1 MTRFACSRFLN
12 SLFTAATLVLF
23 PFAEGLAAGP
33 RVGHPAP
40 DFTLVDTGGDTWSLA
55 GLKGNT
61 VVLEWTNHECPYVGK
76 HYSTNNL
83 QSLQKDARAKGF
95 IWLSVIS
102 SAPGKQGHVT
112 AAEAD
117 RLTEER
123 NAYPSAV
130 LLDETGEMGRAYRAS
145 TTPHMFVIGPD
156 GLLLYKGGID
166 NRPTADPADVEGA
179 GNYVRAAIDDI
190 LAGRAVGQPVTR
202 PYGCSVKYE

>member
-1 MTRFACSRFLN
+1 MTRFACSR
-12 SLFTAATLVLF
+12 SLSCLLAAATFVLF
-23 PFAEGLAAGP
+23 PLAEALAAGP

-40 DFTLVDTGGDTWSLA
+40 EFTAVDTGGGTWSLA
-55 GLKGNT
+55 GLKGKT

-76 HYSTNNL
+76 HYSTHNM
-83 QSLQKDARAKGF
+83 QSLQRDARNEGF
-95 IWLSVIS
+95 VWLSVIS

-123 NAYPSAV
+123 DAYPSAV
-130 LLDETGEMGRAYRAS
+130 VLDETGEMGRSYRAS

-156 GLLLYKGGID
+156 GILLYKGGID
-166 NRPTADPADVEGA
+166 NRPTNDPADVEGA
-179 GNYVRAAIDDI
+179 GNYVRAVMDDI
-190 LAGRAVGQPVTR
+190 LAGRIVGQPVTR